1 MSRLTQ
7 QIHFFCLS
15 ALAIVLVASCKK
27 SVEQPVPKMLPLE
40 TFTYQLYDSV
50 EGKSGVK
57 HFELNRILEFQYDPN
72 VDKCYLPKE
81 NVPEPKI
88 DTFDR
93 SAHWKRGYVNRN
105 DFFHRI
111 IFNGDTITIHHN
123 TNNTVGTSNFRFT
136 QGVRL

>member
-1 MSRLTQ
+1 MLKVSFHIR
-7 QIHFFCLS
+7 FFCFMLLS
-15 ALAIVLVASCKK
+15 GLLVASCKK
-27 SVEQPVPKMLPLE
+27 SVEDTSPTILPLE

-50 EGKSGVK
+50 EGKAGVE
-57 HFELNRILEFQYDPN
+57 HFRLNRILEFQYDPN

-81 NVPEPKI
+81 NSPEPQI

-93 SAHWKRGYVNRN
+93 SEYWKRGYINRA
-105 DFFHRI
+105 DFYHRI